1 MTSRH
6 LVDRELVA
14 MLDSFPG
21 LELTDETVRQMR
33 ILMKEMRSQMGA
45 NLSTFPDI
53 SVSERFVPGPEGAP
67 EVPVLVYLPIAAQAP
82 LSALL
87 WIHGGGSEIGRAH
100 V

>member
-33 ILMKEMRSQMGA
+33 TLMKEM
-45 NLSTFPDI
+45 
-53 SVSERFVPGPEGAP
+53 
-67 EVPVLVYLPIAAQAP
+67 
-82 LSALL
+82 
-87 WIHGGGSEIGRAH
+87 
-100 V
+100 